1 LNTAPQS
8 FSEVTKRW
16 LSNANLPDRKARGQ
30 YMTPRTLR
38 ARLLDNLDL
47 YPEIR
52 VLDPG
57 CGTGEFLRDVL
68 DRQPTARVTGWD
80 SDHRILNCAKEL
92 VPEGEFFCRDALD
105 PSLVEPFDLVIGNPP
120 YFQFRASSPIRKYF
134 ADVISGRPNIF
145 SLFFK
150 VGIENL
156 RQGGQLGFVVPPS
169 MNNGAY
175 FSSLRSYIKSVA
187 AIEFLEVFTD
197 PFHFEDAQTAVQLM
211 VIRKGRQSDA
221 FSVSVPVGGRKSNL
235 LLFAPDADELER
247 ILASGRS
254 LDSIGFNVVTG
265 TVVWNTRKSDL
276 RAKKVD
282 NAVQLVWA
290 HNIRDGRVSID
301 ESNEK
306 RPQYIVNSEPLV
318 GPAVVV
324 NRIVGSVGSGQLRAG
339 FVESGRSF
347 VGENHVNVILPTE
360 RAEISCEHLL
370 FLISQP
376 QVSEQVWK
384 ITGNTQISATELK
397 YLVRLSV

>member
-1 LNTAPQS
+1 MMSAQY
-8 FSEVTKRW
+8 SEVTNRW
-16 LSNANLPDRKARGQ
+16 KQAADLDDRKSRGQ

-47 YPEIR
+47 YPGIR

-68 DRQPTARVTGWD
+68 DREPTARVTGWD
-80 SDHRILNCAKEL
+80 SDQRILKCAQEL
-92 VPEGEFFCRDALD
+92 VPEGEFLCRDALD

-120 YFQFRASSPIRKYF
+120 YFQFRASSPVKKYF

-150 VGIENL
+150 VGVENL
-156 RQGGQLGFVVPPS
+156 RNGGQLGYVVPPS

-175 FSSLRSYIKSVA
+175 FNALRSYIKSVA

-211 VIRKGRQSDA
+211 VIRKGQQSDA
-221 FSVSVPVGGRKSNL
+221 HSISVPLGGRKSNL
-235 LLFAPDADELER
+235 LLFASDAADLAG
-247 ILASGRS
+247 IMASGRS
-254 LDSIGFNVVTG
+254 LDSLGFTAVTG
-265 TVVWNTRKSDL
+265 TVVWNTRKGDL
-276 RAKKVD
+276 RTMKVD
-282 NAVQLVWA
+282 GAVQLVWA
-290 HNIRDGRVSID
+290 QNIRGGCVVID
-301 ESNEK
+301 ESSEK
-306 RPQYIVNSEPLV
+306 RPQYVVNTEPLT

-339 FVESGRSF
+339 IIESGRKF
-347 VGENHVNVILPTE
+347 VGENHVNVILPTPN
-360 RAEISCEHLL
+360 AEMSCEQLL
-370 FLISQP
+370 SLIAKPEVIQ
-376 QVSEQVWK
+376 QVRK

-397 YLVRLSV
+397 YLVRLAI